1 MAGNML
7 DFVLLAS
14 AAYLILI
21 VLLGPA
27 VGRCIMTPELAEFE
41 ARLIREGNLQRA
53 RAEAVRIRVDDAG
66 PAIATQDLLALAAA
80 SGPLVREESARPLQR
95 SASSPSAS
103 SPSGDSVVRN
113 LLG

>member
-1 MAGNML
+1 ML

-41 ARLIREGNLQRA
+41 ARLIREGNLQR
-53 RAEAVRIRVDDAG
+53 DMG

-80 SGPLVREESARPLQR
+80 SGPGAFEEGDQPQAERPALQH
-95 SASSPSAS
+95 
-103 SPSGDSVVRN
+103 N
-113 LLG
+113 